1 MLTLRTIGSLSGVTA
16 QGSKRVY
23 IVENPAVFS
32 VLVNEWPEETL
43 LCGNGQNRLATL
55 VLLDLFD
62 TDTIFWYAGDFDP
75 EGLQIAQRLKQ
86 RYQDRLHLW
95 NYQSRYYE
103 ASRSQVA
110 ISDQSLKKLDRIDI
124 PELQEIKEAL
134 LREKSAAYQE
144 AMLDVYLTEK
154 P

>member
-110 ISDQSLKKLDRIDI
+110 ISDQSLKNWT
-124 PELQEIKEAL
+124 ELTSRSCRRSKRLCCGRKARPIRK
-134 LREKSAAYQE
+134 RCW
-144 AMLDVYLTEK
+144 MCT
-154 P
+154 